1 MSSVIILIISLLLC
15 AYMAW
20 NIGAN
25 DVANSMATTVGSKVM
40 SARKAVV
47 LAGTMTALGA
57 IFIGAHVANTISSK
71 VLDVGSFSKE
81 ELLIGFMAALL
92 SAGLWIT
99 VATWKELPISTT
111 HSIIGAVFGFG
122 LVAGGIGD
130 IHWDTIGFIA
140 ISWVLSPVC
149 GALLAFIV
157 FKIIVWAIFNRED
170 SARAAIRFSPVFVS
184 LTFFVVLMSLIFK
197 TNLGSLL
204 GLGHDIFR
212 GVVICFVLSCFAGLI
227 GWGIIFWRFSKVKID
242 DESVF
247 IERIFKQLQVMT
259 ALYVALS
266 IGANDVANAIGPFVG
281 ILEVEKSGSMPAEV
295 VVPIWILV
303 FGGIFLFVGMMTW
316 GYKVIRTIGHK
327 ITDLTNSR
335 GFSIEFSTATVVLI
349 ASKLGMPISTTHTV
363 VGAVIGVGLARGLST
378 VNFRIV
384 RNIFTSWF
392 LTLPIAAVTTIVI
405 YLIITSAVHI

>member
-1 MSSVIILIISLLLC
+1 MSSVIILVISLLLC

-47 LAGTMTALGA
+47 LAGIMTAVGA

-71 VLDVGSFSKE
+71 VLVVESFNKE

-99 VATWKELPISTT
+99 AATWKELPISTT
-111 HSIIGAVFGFG
+111 HSIIGAIFGFG
-122 LVAGGIGD
+122 LVAGGLGE

-140 ISWVLSPVC
+140 LSWVLSPVC
-149 GALLAFIV
+149 GALLAFII
-157 FKIIVWAIFNRED
+157 FKIIVLAIFNRVD
-170 SARAAIRFSPVFVS
+170 SARAAMRFSPVFVS
-184 LTFFVVLMSLIFK
+184 MTFFVVLMSLTFK
-197 TNLGSLL
+197 TNLGSLV
-204 GLGHDIFR
+204 GLGSQALL
-212 GVVICFVLSCFAGLI
+212 GVVTCFVLSLIAGFL
-227 GWGIIFWRFSKVKID
+227 GWGFIYWRFNKVRIE
-242 DESVF
+242 DESAF
-247 IERIFKQLQVMT
+247 IEAIFRKLQVMT

-295 VVPIWILV
+295 KVPFWILL
-303 FGGIFLFVGMMTW
+303 FGGLFLFIGMITW
-316 GYKVIRTIGHK
+316 GYKVIRTVGQK
-327 ITDLTNSR
+327 ITDLTNTR
-335 GFSIEFSTATVVLI
+335 GFSIDFSTATVVLI

-363 VGAVIGVGLARGLST
+363 VGAVIGIGLARGLST
-378 VNFRIV
+378 VNFKIV

-405 YLIITSAVHI
+405 YLILTYAVHI